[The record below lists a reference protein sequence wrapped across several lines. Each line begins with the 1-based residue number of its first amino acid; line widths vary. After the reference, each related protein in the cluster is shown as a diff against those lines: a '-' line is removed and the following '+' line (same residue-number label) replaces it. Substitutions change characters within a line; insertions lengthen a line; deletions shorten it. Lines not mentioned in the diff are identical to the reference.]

1 MSKPNPRGHLLVC
14 FLSPQQHLTEGSYIL
29 VRDGILKNFPK
40 TAFPKCNSD
49 YCDQNYYYRN
59 KNFILTKQTSKD
71 TFNFAFSS
79 LFANLEKL
87 SLASQGFLRS
97 KMYLFSKGLS
107 SAFGKKGTSDWWYSH
122 FSYKENIRCSQTFHC
137 PPKNV
142 LKNVHKPKVG
152 NTSHMNASYNHI
164 THDEHWCFWYS
175 INTFIH
181 TA

>member
-1 MSKPNPRGHLLVC
+1 M
-14 FLSPQQHLTEGSYIL
+14 

-87 SLASQGFLRS
+87 SLAPQGFLRS

-107 SAFGKKGTSDWWYSH
+107 SAFGKKVH
-122 FSYKENIRCSQTFHC
+122 QTDDILILATKKILGAVKLFTV
-137 PPKNV
+137 PPKMF
-142 LKNVHKPKVG
+142 LK
-152 NTSHMNASYNHI
+152 M
-164 THDEHWCFWYS
+164 
-175 INTFIH
+175 FISLRWEILL
-181 TA
+181 T